1 MGSALRGFG
10 QHCRTPSGSAARTAR
25 SLSRNITKREGSM
38 NIDLTGKIAL
48 VTGGSRGI
56 GREICL
62 CLAQAGAEVVVNY
75 NRSKDQAEGV
85 LQEITVRGGKA
96 EIVQADI
103 SHPGAVQALFEHLR
117 KRYNRLDILVN
128 NAGIIKDNLLLST
141 EVSDW
146 DKVLDVNLKGAFL
159 CTRYAAEMM
168 LPNHA
173 GKIINIASTGAI
185 KGGRGQAN
193 YAASKGGLVALTRAC
208 AVELGGKGIQ
218 VNAVLPGM
226 ILTSMS
232 SRVRKRAGEEIL
244 SSIPNGRFGEPKDVA
259 YLVSFLASGL
269 SDYITGQAIP
279 VDGGLSAS

>member
-1 MGSALRGFG
+1 
-10 QHCRTPSGSAARTAR
+10 
-25 SLSRNITKREGSM
+25 M

-85 LQEITVRGGKA
+85 LQEITVRGGRA
-96 EIVQADI
+96 ETVQADI
-103 SHPGAVQALFEHLR
+103 SDPDAVRALFEHLR
-117 KRYNRLDILVN
+117 KKYNRLDVLVN

-146 DKVLDVNLKGAFL
+146 DKVLDINLKGAFL

-193 YAASKGGLVALTRAC
+193 YAASKGGLVAFTRAC

-244 SSIPNGRFGEPKDVA
+244 SSIPSGRFGEPKDVA
-259 YLVSFLASGL
+259 YLVSFLASSL

>member
-1 MGSALRGFG
+1 
-10 QHCRTPSGSAARTAR
+10 
-25 SLSRNITKREGSM
+25 M

-75 NRSKDQAEGV
+75 NRSKDQAESV
-85 LQEITVRGGKA
+85 LQEITVRGGRA
-96 EIVQADI
+96 ETAQADI
-103 SHPGAVQALFEHLR
+103 SDPDAVRSLFEHLR
-117 KRYNRLDILVN
+117 KKYNRLDVLVN

-146 DKVLDVNLKGAFL
+146 DKVLDINLKGAFL
-159 CTRYAAEMM
+159 CTRHAAEMM

-193 YAASKGGLVALTRAC
+193 YAASKGGLVAFTRAC

-244 SSIPNGRFGEPKDVA
+244 SSIPSGRFGEPKDVA
-259 YLVSFLASGL
+259 YLVSFLASSL

-279 VDGGLSAS
+279 VDGGLTAS